1 LTLIK
6 RSPAGSDKATIKS
19 AGGIDDTMKQAKP
32 NVYTTVFALGG
43 AKLDIVADA
52 SVTLATLS
60 VAEAQ
65 HGCEWNAVVP

>member
-1 LTLIK
+1 
-6 RSPAGSDKATIKS
+6 
-19 AGGIDDTMKQAKP
+19 MKQAKP